1 MPPSFRDW
9 PEYLSAAERRQQRER
24 AVANLRARGARH
36 APIVIEGRTIARTF
50 WGKAWCDNLERYSDF
65 SNRLPRGRSYVRSG
79 AVIDLQIAA
88 GRVNALVSG
97 TEVYRVEVRIRPMPA
112 AQWSALCRDCA
123 GAIDSVIALLQGQLP
138 EKVVSRVYARDT
150 GLFPAPRAIA
160 FSCSCPDR
168 ASMCK
173 HVAAVLYGIGSRVDE
188 QPALLF
194 LLRGVDQQDLVAKA
208 SVELERGAKKPT
220 STRLLDADDLS
231 ALFEIEISA
240 AVPRP
245 RGAGRQAAGRPRKP
259 SRRQSP

>member
-1 MPPSFRDW
+1 MARSFGDW
-9 PEYLSAAERRQQRER
+9 PEYISAAERRQQRER
-24 AVANLRARGARH
+24 AVADLRARGARH
-36 APIVIEGRTIARTF
+36 APVVIEGRTIARTF

-65 SNRLPRGRSYVRSG
+65 SNRLPRGRSYVRTG
-79 AVIDLQIAA
+79 AVIDLQVEA

-97 TEVYRVEVRIRPMPA
+97 TDIYRVDVRIRPMPA

-123 GAIDSVIALLQGQLP
+123 GAIDSVVALLQGQLP
-138 EKVVSRVYARDT
+138 DKVVSRVYARDT
-150 GLFPAPRAIA
+150 GLFPAPRAIG

-208 SVELERGAKKPT
+208 SVELERGAKRPA

-231 ALFEIEISA
+231 AIFEIEISP
-240 AVPRP
+240 AVPRQT
-245 RGAGRQAAGRPRKP
+245 RVGARASGKTRKP
-259 SRRQSP
+259 SRRSP